1 MPIKWK
7 AKAQEGLRSFDI
19 RSSANGGQTWHFVVK
34 DLGANAKSFRWELPA
49 SSGIADVRVRV
60 IARDKLFQNS
70 SDGAATVFSITP

>member
-1 MPIKWK
+1 M
-7 AKAQEGLRSFDI
+7 
-19 RSSANGGQTWHFVVK
+19 VK